1 MKGFVDNNLV
11 LSDNQSIASASGSA
25 SGTASTNTLRLTQT
39 PQGDG
44 LPIYLHVMV
53 STTAAGRSAGAKQVI
68 VKLQDAADNSG
79 SPNTFGNSAI
89 VQTTITVTNLV
100 KGLEIL
106 RVALPADTREWVR
119 CLYVLQTLSAG
130 ALDAWLSDH

>member
-11 LSDNQSIASASGSA
+11 LSDNQTLASSSGNA
-25 SGTASTNTLRLTQT
+25 TLASTNTLRL
-39 PQGDG
+39 PEARLDDG

-53 STTAAGRSAGAKQVI
+53 STTARGRSAGAKQLV
-68 VKLQDAADNSG
+68 VRLQDAADSSA
-79 SPNTFGNSAI
+79 SPDTFGNTSI

-106 RVALPADTREWVR
+106 RVALPSDTRAWVR

>member
-11 LSDNQSIASASGSA
+11 LSDAQTIATAAGNSALA
-25 SGTASTNTLRLTQT
+25 SSNTLRL
-39 PQGDG
+39 PESALGDG
-44 LPIYLHVMV
+44 RPIYLNVMV
-53 STTAAGRSAGAKQVI
+53 ATAAAGRSAGAKQLV
-68 VKLQDAADNSG
+68 VRLQDAADSSG
-79 SPNTFGNSAI
+79 SPDTFGSTAV

-106 RVALPADTREWVR
+106 RVALPSDTRAWVR
-119 CLYVLQTLSAG
+119 ALYNVQTLSAG